1 MDNDDDVSALAE
13 ALLSAKLISLEKSG
27 QAKKKKGKE
36 GFITFL
42 ILFIV
47 FFVGGLFAD
56 LLHIDIPWNGKT
68 IDFHEIGQYIF
79 FGALALSVALLI
91 FSIAYFSLYR
101 EGKKELAEVARIREE
116 SHSSNSR

>member
-1 MDNDDDVSALAE
+1 MEEKDLTELAD
-13 ALLSAKLISLEKSG
+13 ALLIAKLATLEKG
-27 QAKKKKGKE
+27 GEAKKKKGKQ

-42 ILFIV
+42 VLFIV
-47 FFVGGLFAD
+47 FFSGGLFAD
-56 LLHIDIPWNGKT
+56 LLHVAIPWNGKT

-91 FSIAYFSLYR
+91 FAIAYFSLYQ

-116 SHSSNSR
+116 DHSSNSR